1 MVRKEVTVTDLN
13 SDGILTYDEA
23 LVAAH
28 KAYNS
33 ADGYKTEAYSESYGS
48 GISVT
53 KLWGVQTGSSLFY
66 LNGSAL
72 TNHVGDTEQSVVKTG
87 DDLYAAILQDTTYYS
102 DRYASFDADTKK
114 VKAGEEITLTLT
126 AGGKGAASVPVG
138 TWNNGSF
145 TALEGKTTDENG
157 QVTVSFDQAGT
168 YLVTAEGTVKDTV
181 TTDCS
186 TGATEEKDCPIM
198 APSCILTV
206 TEASGPQVIAE
217 GSCGVTDADDVSW
230 KLTALKK

>member
-1 MVRKEVTVTDLN
+1 MKHLWRV
-13 SDGILTYDEA
+13 
-23 LVAAH
+23 H

-33 ADGYKTEAYSESYGS
+33 ADGYKTEAYSGSYGS
-48 GISVT
+48 EISVT

-72 TNHVGDTEQSVVKTG
+72 TSHVGDTEQSVVKTG

-102 DRYASFDADTKK
+102 DRYASFDADTKE
-114 VKAGEEITLTLT
+114 VKAGEDVTLTLT
-126 AGGKGAASVPVG
+126 AGGKGAAAVPVG

-145 TALEGKTTDENG
+145 TALEGKTTNENG

-168 YLVTAEGTVKDTV
+168 YLVTAKGTVKDTV
-181 TTDCS
+181 TTDWS

-206 TEASGPQVIAE
+206 TEASGPQVIKE
-217 GSCGVTDADDVSW
+217 VVEQRMRMMFHGS
-230 KLTALKK
+230 